1 MSATLLR
8 KGVVHPERER
18 MEERSLRQC
27 EGDWRDLTGRKS
39 WNEKERGKGTRG
51 RTRRSQVDE
60 REKDR
65 VDMCEENVRVR
76 ARRKEGHGRET
87 VFVIK
92 GAIHGA
98 AAAWKKVSLPRAA
111 HQSGTVRCHECTSN
125 HRFSACRCHVILP
138 RSPHASYADAFV
150 HRHRV
155 QLTGRL
161 RNTSIAPTS
170 DTCET
175 VRSRSVVSIGN
186 SHFDRI
192 TCERYESP
200 GYNSAGARTRGTS
213 NEKQSAPRD
222 KKKKKNRGSKIDLYE
237 RTA

>member
-65 VDMCEENVRVR
+65 AGMCEENVRVR

-192 TCERYESP
+192 TCERYETP
-200 GYNSAGARTRGTS
+200 GIIPPEHAR
-213 NEKQSAPRD
+213 A
-222 KKKKKNRGSKIDLYE
+222 E
-237 RTA
+237 RRREAECAEG